1 VDLSHII
8 TGEEAT
14 VSQICMVVPDVDAAV
29 TAHLEVSEAG
39 PFSVWEY
46 PEGFFKRLLYHGE
59 PSPFTLRVALNAQQ
73 PQIEYVQPLQGPS
86 IFHDH
91 IEEIGYGLHHVAYRV
106 ADIAPIREK
115 IEAMGFEPAQETAGW
130 GLDDDGLAI
139 HFDTRATFGCW
150 TEVTE
155 PARRRRPADQMRSA
169 EGANEADDVEPS

>member
-29 TAHLEVSEAG
+29 AAHLEVSEAG

-169 EGANEADDVEPS
+169 EGANEAGDVEPS